1 MQVWRSVTKRK
12 LLRIQNYI
20 FCVLS
25 VYCTLHCLGVKVGSL
40 QIYRDYNGIV
50 DSWIQLLT
58 EVHNRHS
65 IITDSKI
72 TDSGIA
78 DRKLQNRKADSKIT
92 DSRIADRKLQNK
104 KANSW
109 IVDSGIIVDRIII
122 DSKIAEL
129 NCAQW
134 NHSRQR
140 NAQIISFLLSTS
152 CLAVNLE
159 QNYAQKIL

>member
-1 MQVWRSVTKRK
+1 MQAWRSVTKRK

-78 DRKLQNRKADSKIT
+78 DRKLQNRKADS
-92 DSRIADRKLQNK
+92 
-104 KANSW
+104 W
-109 IVDSGIIVDRIII
+109 IVDSGIIIT

-134 NHSRQR
+134 NDSRQR
-140 NAQIISFLLSTS
+140 YAQIISFLLSTS